1 MSTTTKEAPSE
12 LERSTMRRVA
22 WRIVPFMMLCY
33 LFAIL
38 DRGNVGMASL
48 QMNKDLGMSKAV
60 FGFGASLFF
69 VSYFLMEVP
78 SNLALQKLG
87 ARLWI
92 ARIMITWGIISA
104 AMALVQGPTS
114 FYVMRFILGAAEAG
128 FFPGVLLYLVYWLPS
143 AYRARLIA
151 IFGIAIPAASF
162 IGSPLG
168 GVLLD
173 LDGMLGLRGW
183 QWLFILEGVPT
194 VLLGVVCLFMLTDKP
209 EQARWLRDDQ
219 RAWLVAELESE
230 RAKIKPKSNKH
241 GWGSFVEL
249 LRNPYVWAMALA
261 CSGASAAGSVLGIWQ
276 PQLLKS
282 FGLTNLETGLINSVP
297 YGVACVLMVLWGRHS
312 DKTGERRWHTA
323 LALLLIALG
332 FAGTFWFHSL
342 HITVALLSM
351 VLVGAYAFK
360 GPFWAL
366 SSGWLDA
373 RSVAA
378 GLAMINATSNLIGGG
393 LMVNVYGYLLEKTG
407 SYAMALLPIAVL
419 ATTGALLVLYISR
432 SRSDGAQIAAG
443 AAAA

>member
-1 MSTTTKEAPSE
+1 MSNAQEAISP
-12 LERSTMRRVA
+12 LERETMRRVA
-22 WRIVPFMMLCY
+22 WRIVPFLMLCY

-48 QMNKDLGMSKAV
+48 QMNQDLGMSKAV

-78 SNLALQKLG
+78 SNLALQRFG

-104 AMALVQGPTS
+104 AMATVQGPNS
-114 FYVMRFILGAAEAG
+114 FYFMRFILGVAEAG

-143 AYRARLIA
+143 AYRGRLIA
-151 IFGIAIPAASF
+151 IFGIAIPAATF

-168 GVLLD
+168 GILLN

-194 VLLGVVCLFMLTDKP
+194 VILGIVCLFILTDKP
-209 EQARWLRDDQ
+209 EQARWLSDEQ
-219 RAWLVAELESE
+219 RTWLVSEIDKE
-230 RAKIKPKSNKH
+230 RAKVKPQSSKH
-241 GWGSFVEL
+241 GWGSLLEL
-249 LRNPYVWAMALA
+249 LRNPYLWAMALA
-261 CSGASAAGSVLGIWQ
+261 CSGASAAGSVLGVWQ

-282 FGLTNLETGLINSVP
+282 FGLSNLETGLINSIP
-297 YGVACVLMVLWGRHS
+297 YGIACILMVLWGRHS
-312 DKTGERRWHTA
+312 DQTGERRWHAA
-323 LALLLIALG
+323 LALLLIACG
-332 FAGTFWFHSL
+332 FVATFWFNSL
-342 HITVALLSM
+342 AVTVALLSA

-373 RSVAA
+373 RSVAV
-378 GLAMINATSNLIGGG
+378 GLAMINAVSNLIGGG
-393 LMVNVYGYLLEKTG
+393 LMVNVYGYILQTTK
-407 SYAMALLPIAVL
+407 SYSLALLPIAVL
-419 ATTGALLVLYISR
+419 TATGALLVLAISR
-432 SRSDGAQIAAG
+432 SRRDETSGVAG
-443 AAAA
+443 ATAR